1 MTVGYFHYSNCTTS
15 IKVPSGA
22 LQKKS
27 LTFLSL
33 DKVGS
38 DKYTDDAKTIID
50 WIKKQGVLTFKRSD
64 CHKAMH
70 GRFPKEDELVKAM
83 ETLSG
88 WNVISGPENIYT
100 EGSNRATVIYR
111 VNPRLLTNN

>member
-1 MTVGYFHYSNCTTS
+1 MDRAIQLCGLLIPHAQYAF
-15 IKVPSGA
+15 G
-22 LQKKS
+22 
-27 LTFLSL
+27 
-33 DKVGS
+33 KVGS
-38 DKYTDDAKTIID
+38 DQTVEDAMAAIN

-70 GRFPKEDELVKAM
+70 GRFAKVDQLVKAM

-88 WNVISGPENIYT
+88 WNIISGPENINT
-100 EGSNRATVIYR
+100 EGSNRAMVIYR